1 MDNWSCFATR
11 SAVCCPATSGRSPAA
26 WSAVCIRASGPTALP
41 ERLDGAAP
49 GPPMPQLSA
58 EARDLTWLIGD
69 FATKTPS
76 VAHAMVVSADGPP
89 VAVSDRLD
97 RPMAD

>member
-1 MDNWSCFATR
+1 
-11 SAVCCPATSGRSPAA
+11 
-26 WSAVCIRASGPTALP
+26 
-41 ERLDGAAP
+41 
-49 GPPMPQLSA
+49 MPQLSA